1 MIVSAECVLVK
12 DGGVW
17 RASLPQFGGLSAA
30 GKTREQALGR
40 ARELLRAEVARDPGR
55 ARQPRM
61 RHLAEVSVVS
71 VDTAEGDGDRSG
83 YIMKS
88 RAAERLGVTASRVTA
103 LVASGQLETRAFDGR
118 ELVSVASVER
128 YEATPRHAGR
138 KPKVRKKPEV
148 ADEDA

>member
-17 RASLPQFGGLSAA
+17 RASLPQFDGLSAT
-30 GKTREQALGR
+30 GRTREQALER
-40 ARELLRAEVARDPGR
+40 ARELLRAEAGRDPKR
-55 ARQPRM
+55 SRQTRM

-88 RAAERLGVTASRVTA
+88 RAAERLGVSASRVSA
-103 LVASGQLETRAFDGR
+103 LVASGQLETRAFDGK

-128 YEATPRHAGR
+128 YEATPRKAGR
-138 KPKVRKKPEV
+138 RPAEHPASESEKAVG
-148 ADEDA
+148 